1 MERIEV
7 KFAEADVKANGEFAG
22 YGAVF
27 GNVDSHGDVITPG
40 AFKTS
45 LAEWSAKGRLPPML
59 IQHGGMGLTEMAG
72 VPVGIWE
79 SMSEDN
85 MGLQVKGRII
95 NLDTERSKTI
105 YGAMKE
111 GAMGGLS
118 IGYRAKKSAPGDIKL
133 GSRRI
138 LQEIGLYEV
147 SIVAE
152 PSNEKAGF
160 SYVKSAHDIKTI
172 RDFEEALV
180 NGTLPAMP
188 LKDAKA
194 LIAEGFKALRWT
206 ERDAGSD
213 GDEMAEI
220 IRRNIARL
228 KS

>member
-40 AFKTS
+40 AFKAS
-45 LAEWSAKGRLPPML
+45 LAEWGSKGRLPPML

-95 NLDTERSKTI
+95 NLDTERGRTI

-118 IGYRAKKSAPGDIKL
+118 IGYRAKKSTPGDIKL

-138 LQEIGLYEV
+138 LQEIGLHEV
-147 SIVAE
+147 SIVTS
-152 PSNEKAGF
+152 PSNDRAGF
-160 SYVKSAHDIKTI
+160 SYVKSAADIDTI
-172 RDFEEALV
+172 RDFEKFLRDV
-180 NGTLPAMP
+180 GGFSNGQ
-188 LKDAKA
+188 AKA
-194 LIAEGFKALRWT
+194 IAASGFKASDP
-206 ERDAGSD
+206 RDEAD
-213 GDEMAEI
+213 ADLVAI
-220 IRRNIARL
+220 LRRNIAL
-228 KS
+228 MKS

>member
-40 AFKTS
+40 AFKAS
-45 LAEWSAKGRLPPML
+45 LSEWGAKGRLPPML

-95 NLDTERSKTI
+95 NLDTERGKTVH
-105 YGAMKE
+105 GAMKE

-118 IGYRAKKSAPGDIKL
+118 IGYRAKKSTPGDIKL

-138 LQEIGLYEV
+138 LQEIGLHEV
-147 SIVAE
+147 SIVTS

-160 SYVKSAHDIKTI
+160 SYVKSADEIDTI
-172 RDFEEALV
+172 RDFEKFLRDV
-180 NGTLPAMP
+180 GGYSHGQ
-188 LKDAKA
+188 AKA
-194 LIAEGFKALRWT
+194 IAASGFKASDP
-206 ERDAGSD
+206 RDEAD
-213 GDEMAEI
+213 ADLAAI
-220 IRRNIARL
+220 LRRNIAL
-228 KS
+228 MKS

>member
-27 GNVDSHGDVITPG
+27 GNVDSHGDVITHG
-40 AFKTS
+40 AFKAS
-45 LAEWSAKGRLPPML
+45 LAEWGAKGRLPPML

-95 NLDTERSKTI
+95 NLDTERGKTI
-105 YGAMKE
+105 HGAMKE

-138 LQEIGLYEV
+138 LQEIGLHEV
-147 SIVAE
+147 SIVTS
-152 PSNEKAGF
+152 PSNDRAGF
-160 SYVKSAHDIKTI
+160 SYVKSAADIDTI
-172 RDFEEALV
+172 RDFEKFLRDV
-180 NGTLPAMP
+180 GGFSNGQ
-188 LKDAKA
+188 AKA
-194 LIAEGFKALRWT
+194 IAASGFKASDP
-206 ERDAGSD
+206 RDEAD
-213 GDEMAEI
+213 ADLAALL
-220 IRRNIARL
+220 RRNIAL
-228 KS
+228 MKS